1 MTSDGTHAIVSLRE
15 TVSFLALGIDD
26 LRFDPAQL
34 EDLSSSYFSSLAAI
48 AINRWVAA
56 TRHPSYPLLKVIS
69 IQLKYWATMLRKI
82 EAEPIFY
89 RSTFEPLPLCDYV
102 AMGMPLTTAS

>member
-48 AINRWVAA
+48 AINR
-56 TRHPSYPLLKVIS
+56 
-69 IQLKYWATMLRKI
+69 
-82 EAEPIFY
+82 
-89 RSTFEPLPLCDYV
+89 
-102 AMGMPLTTAS
+102 